1 MRIALLSIRTFP
13 PILFALL
20 LATGYTC
27 SQARADATG
36 TGGQASGSSPAAAN
50 PQPSPGKAVVPAGSA
65 KAAPLID
72 PQVRE
77 VMKRVCNEL
86 SSAKTITYH
95 AEINFDSVLPSYVK
109 LQYAAAMDTAIQRPD
124 HLAISY
130 KSDLGAK
137 EIWYDGKTLTIYDPA
152 HRVYASVPAPDS
164 IDAMLTQVTE
174 EKNLSVPL
182 EGFDFSHPCERV
194 YPQIQR
200 GKYVGVNDVGG
211 VDCDH
216 LAFIQQELDWQL
228 WIDHGSNPVP
238 RKIVITYKKLPAQ
251 PQWAAVLSNWH
262 FNHVLPASL
271 FQPKIPQGT
280 IKTSFIG
287 NQGKKQ

>member
-1 MRIALLSIRTFP
+1 
-13 PILFALL
+13 LL
-20 LATGYTC
+20 LATAYIC
-27 SQARADATG
+27 SQAWADATG
-36 TGGQASGSSPAAAN
+36 TGGQASGSSPAASN

-65 KAAPLID
+65 KAAPVID

-77 VMKRVCNEL
+77 VMKLVCNEL

-137 EIWYDGKTLTIYDPA
+137 EIWYDGKTLTIFDPV
-152 HRVYASVPAPDS
+152 HRAYASVPAPDS

-200 GKYVGVNDVGG
+200 GKYVGINDVGG
-211 VDCDH
+211 IDCDH
-216 LAFIQQELDWQL
+216 VAFVQQELDWQL
-228 WIDHGSNPVP
+228 WIDHGNNPVP

-251 PQWAAVLSNWH
+251 PQWAAVLSNWR
-262 FNHVLPASL
+262 FNRTLPASL
-271 FQPKIPQGT
+271 FQPKIPKGT

-287 NQGKKQ
+287 EQEKKR

>member
-1 MRIALLSIRTFP
+1 
-13 PILFALL
+13 
-20 LATGYTC
+20 
-27 SQARADATG
+27 
-36 TGGQASGSSPAAAN
+36 
-50 PQPSPGKAVVPAGSA
+50 
-65 KAAPLID
+65 
-72 PQVRE
+72 
-77 VMKRVCNEL
+77 MKLVCNEL

-137 EIWYDGKTLTIYDPA
+137 EIWYDGKTLTIFDPV
-152 HRVYASVPAPDS
+152 HRAYASVPAPDS

-200 GKYVGVNDVGG
+200 GKYVGINDVSGI
-211 VDCDH
+211 DCDH
-216 LAFIQQELDWQL
+216 VAFIQQELDWQL

-251 PQWAAVLSNWH
+251 PQWEAVLSNWR
-262 FNHVLPASL
+262 FNQTLPASL

-287 NQGKKQ
+287 EQEKKR